1 MIRPYCGDGF
11 KAVTGLDWII
21 CPVGKVYAIG
31 ANVGSREFLT
41 KLSRMPF
48 QRLST
53 GP

>member
-1 MIRPYCGDGF
+1 MIRPYSGDGF
-11 KAVTGLDWII
+11 KAVASLEWII
-21 CPVGKVYAIG
+21 CPVGKVYVIG
-31 ANVGSREFLT
+31 ANVGSRGFLT